1 MRMPKFLQLSQKTE
15 CWKSSLKPEIRAIFK
30 ALSSNEAKKVT
41 FCHKRLKWDQSPWF
55 GPLNE
60 TTSILD
66 FFIWESPSW
75 ANTMRLIWNFF
86 PIKILCHWSKTFFNK
101 NVIILYGQITPG
113 PGSFSIWASPLLRR
127 LPLPATIQRFL
138 KQKYH
143 NAAMNIE
150 IRSVTNTPRKKP
162 PVPDTVGSL
171 AAGHWATWQRGNS
184 VFPHAWHQD
193 SMSRTASEFTSS
205 INWSRGHGSSQPGM
219 LYFVNGSWECKKEIL
234 IWITCHYVVQLPGI
248 FKMGDPKTLTPGPWT
263 PLRTRSMDYL
273 TDQSTDPFYG
283 PPPYGPPQK
292 IGEMWRSVK

>member
-1 MRMPKFLQLSQKTE
+1 MP
-15 CWKSSLKPEIRAIFK
+15 
-30 ALSSNEAKKVT
+30 
-41 FCHKRLKWDQSPWF
+41 
-55 GPLNE
+55 
-60 TTSILD
+60 
-66 FFIWESPSW
+66 
-75 ANTMRLIWNFF
+75 LIWNFF

-193 SMSRTASEFTSS
+193 SMSRTANEFTSS
-205 INWSRGHGSSQPGM
+205 INWSREHGSSQPGM
-219 LYFVNGSWECKKEIL
+219 LYFFNGSWKCKKEIL
-234 IWITCHYVVQLPGI
+234 IWITCHYVVQLRPYAPTGATRIDDDDVVQLPGI
-248 FKMGDPKTLTPGPWT
+248 FKTGDPKTLTPGPWT
-263 PLRTRSMDYL
+263 PLRTRS
-273 TDQSTDPFYG
+273 TDPFYG
-283 PPPYGPPQK
+283 PPPYGPPPK
-292 IGEMWRSVK
+292 IGVTRKHWRPVRGPPYRPSPWTTLRTGPRTPLRNTTKI